1 MTKKLRRGNY
11 TSSARIGLLLILVL
25 LAGCNKKFS
34 DIFDRN
40 GNRLS
45 VDDVEFQYLSAKA
58 KIDFESKKNN
68 LSGTANIRIQKDSII
83 WVSLSPGLGIEA
95 ARILITTDSVS
106 ILDKINKAYFAYD
119 FKELSKNFDFDI
131 NYSLVESVII
141 GNLIYPYDRERVVKV
156 ASMFNYRQLHGN
168 FLFDN
173 SIGAKTMKL
182 EKVEVKDTVTNNT
195 ISVNYGDFQLVDE
208 EVFPFLINAVL
219 KYKDK
224 EKGET
229 TVDIQYK
236 QTNIE
241 KKPLKF
247 PFNVPQRYE
256 RK

>member
-11 TSSARIGLLLILVL
+11 TSSTTVVFLLLLVL
-25 LAGCNKKFS
+25 LAGCNKRFS
-34 DIFDRN
+34 DIFDRS

-45 VDDVEFQYLSAKA
+45 VDDVEFEYLSAKA
-58 KIDFESKKNN
+58 KIDFKAKNN
-68 LSGTANIRIQKDSII
+68 SLSGTANIRIQKDSII

-95 ARILITTDSVS
+95 ARILITSDSVA
-106 ILDKINKAYFAYD
+106 ILNKIDKIYLAYD
-119 FKELSKNFDFDI
+119 FKALSQKFDFDI
-131 NYSLVESVII
+131 NYTLVESVII
-141 GNLIYPYDRERVVKV
+141 GNLIYPYDRERVVR
-156 ASMFNYRQLHGN
+156 ASSVYSYRQQHGN
-168 FLFDN
+168 FMFDHA
-173 SIGAKTMKL
+173 IGARTMKL
-182 EKVEVKDTVTNNT
+182 EKVEVRDTLTNNT
-195 ISVNYGDFQLVDE
+195 ILVNYGDFQLVEE
-208 EVFPFLINAVL
+208 EVFPFLITAVL

-236 QTNIE
+236 QTDIE